1 MRLAIPAYRGYNRAA
16 MRTDYFQQVL
26 NRLQAVMESQQQA
39 MEQAAEWLADAL
51 TADHLIWIFGA
62 SHAGILTEE
71 LVYRAGGLAPVS
83 PIFIPGLTCDVR
95 PITLTSTLE
104 RLDGYAAAAIR
115 EVPIQPGDVLIVHSV
130 SGRNAAPVEVALY
143 GKERGARVIALTSLD
158 YSQSVSPRSRT
169 GKRLFEVADLV
180 IDNGAPRGDAVV
192 QLPGFAQ
199 PVSPVSTILGA
210 AILHAIVA
218 EACAILLERGIQ
230 PPVFL
235 SANLEGGDE
244 HNARLMSRYRGR
256 VLYL

>member
-1 MRLAIPAYRGYNRAA
+1 
-16 MRTDYFQQVL
+16 MRTNYIEQVL
-26 NRLQAVMESQQQA
+26 NRLQAVMVSQRSA
-39 MEQAAEWLADAL
+39 IEQGAQWLADAL
-51 TADHLIWIFGA
+51 TNDHLIWVFGA
-62 SHAGILTEE
+62 SHAGILSEE
-71 LVYRAGGLAPVS
+71 LVYRAGGLVPIS

-104 RLDGYAAAAIR
+104 RLDGYAGSAVR
-115 EVPIQPGDVLIVHSV
+115 EVPIQAGDVLIVHSV
-130 SGRNAAPVEVALY
+130 SGRNAAPIEVALY

-158 YSQSVSPRSRT
+158 YSQSVSPRSKI

-199 PVSPVSTILGA
+199 PVAPVSTVLGA
-210 AILHAIVA
+210 AILNAMVA
-218 EACAILLERGIQ
+218 EACALLIERGIQ